1 MKEAREAADEI
12 INLLTRSKGTP
23 PKLQNQTILTIL
35 NASKE
40 LFMKEPNIL
49 ELRTPINVVGDIH
62 GQFPDLM
69 TVFQDGEFPP
79 NSRYLFLGD
88 YVDRGTQSLE
98 VICLLFAL
106 KVRYPNHMFL
116 LRGNHETKEMTE
128 EYGFAVECSSKQNK
142 ATYMEFINVFDTL
155 PLAALI
161 NNSYFCVHGGLTPDL
176 HDLEQIRALP
186 RPTQIQEH
194 GFLADLVWSDPAKD
208 VEDFAPSER
217 GLTVKWG
224 QKPAQ
229 QFMEANN
236 LTKIIR
242 AHQMAEEGIEYPFA
256 PDYSV
261 ITVFSAPWYAGEFK
275 NKGGF
280 LKIDKNNHIDPIMIK
295 HNDKAPP
302 VTFAQYVPNK
312 NEGKGKGKGGKEGKK
327 GKRK

>member
-1 MKEAREAADEI
+1 MKEARAASDEL
-12 INLLTRSKGTP
+12 INLLTRSKGVP
-23 PKLQNQTILTIL
+23 PKLPNQTILTVL
-35 NASKE
+35 HASKE
-40 LFMKEPNIL
+40 LFEKEPNIL
-49 ELRTPINVVGDIH
+49 DLRTPINVVGDIH

-69 TVFQDGEFPP
+69 TIFQDGEFPP

-98 VICLLFAL
+98 VICLLLAL

-142 ATYMEFINVFDTL
+142 ATYSEFISVFDTL
-155 PLAALI
+155 PLAAII

-176 HDLEQIRALP
+176 HELSQIRALP

-194 GFLADLVWSDPAKD
+194 GFLADLVWSDPD
-208 VEDFAPSER
+208 RDFEEFAPSER

-224 QKPAQ
+224 FKPAQ

-242 AHQMAEEGIEYPFA
+242 AHQMAEEGIEYPFS
-256 PDYSV
+256 PENSV

-280 LKIDKNNHIDPIMIK
+280 LKIDKNNNIEPIIIN

-302 VTFAQYVPNK
+302 VTFAQPTQNK
-312 NEGKGKGKGGKEGKK
+312 NEGKGRGKGGKDGKK